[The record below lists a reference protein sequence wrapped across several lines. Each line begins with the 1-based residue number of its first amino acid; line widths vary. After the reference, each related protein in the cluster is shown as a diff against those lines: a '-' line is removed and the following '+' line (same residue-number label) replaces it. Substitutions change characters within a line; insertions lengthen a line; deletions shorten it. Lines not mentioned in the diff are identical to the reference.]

1 MRSCIE
7 LRECSFAIISI
18 CLTIHTT
25 IDAIDI
31 SNSLLPIDVNN
42 TIHTIHTIDV
52 DTTIVDTIVVIV

>member
-7 LRECSFAIISI
+7 LKNIVSLSSL

-25 IDAIDI
+25 IDVIDI

-42 TIHTIHTIDV
+42 TIHTIHAIDV
-52 DTTIVDTIVVIV
+52 DNTIVDTVGVIV

>member
-7 LRECSFAIISI
+7 LRECSFSIISI
-18 CLTIHTT
+18 YLTIHTT

-42 TIHTIHTIDV
+42 TIHTTVV
-52 DTTIVDTIVVIV
+52 DATVVDTIIVIV